1 MLFRVNPASPQPLA
15 EQIAACVRRAVADGT
30 ARPGD
35 RLPPARGLAES
46 LDVNMHTVL
55 RGYQILREEGLLDLR
70 RGRGAQITDAASP
83 GRARLDAAAGALV
96 AEARALG
103 LADEEVLALVRT
115 ALAGSATP
123 GPPPDGPGSRRSRSG
138 PSGAE

>member
-35 RLPPARGLAES
+35 RLPPARSLADS

-55 RGYQILREEGLLDLR
+55 RGYQILREEGLVDLR
-70 RGRGAQITDAASP
+70 RGRGAQLTDAASP
-83 GRARLDAAAGALV
+83 GRARLGAAAGALV
-96 AEARALG
+96 AEARTLG
-103 LADEEVLALVRT
+103 LTDEEVIDLVRD
-115 ALAGSATP
+115 ALA
-123 GPPPDGPGSRRSRSG
+123 PP
-138 PSGAE
+138 